1 MGTEIGG
8 FNPHTSGVHG
18 SGGTNPFV
26 EGWQPPQ
33 PEYGNQMHHT
43 PEGLHGRPPSMGDMP
58 PRQHFV
64 PPGAG
69 GPPHMPPAPPVDQ
82 ETMNAI
88 AMQRQ
93 QTVNNTALA
102 MATAEAQT
110 AQGLNEFLKS
120 MAEMKA
126 KSIKSAGEKL
136 AGLA

>member
-1 MGTEIGG
+1 MPDDIG
-8 FNPHTSGVHG
+8 FNPHTSPIYT
-18 SGGTNPFV
+18 GTNPFADD
-26 EGWQPPQ
+26 WHPQ
-33 PEYGNQMHHT
+33 ESTPHYGNQSHQG
-43 PEGLHGRPPSMGDMP
+43 PEGLEGRPPSMGGMP
-58 PRQHFV
+58 PRQHFGM
-64 PPGAG
+64 PPGG
-69 GPPHMPPAPPVDQ
+69 GHPMPPAPPVDN
-82 ETMNAI
+82 ETLNAI